1 VSSSEGKEK
10 ASRATIEGVLD
21 ELRSVVAEAEEFLTT
36 TDEEG
41 HGPAERIRARVEDS
55 LSKVKTR
62 LDDAELG
69 ERAKAG
75 GKAVDD
81 YVRENPW
88 IAAVVAVGIGFLI
101 GRSGRRD

>member
-1 VSSSEGKEK
+1 MTTEDKQAG
-10 ASRATIEGVLD
+10 RAAIEELLD

-36 TDEEG
+36 TDDAG
-41 HGPAERIRARVEDS
+41 RGPGERIRARVEDS

-62 LDDAELG
+62 LDDANLG

-75 GKAVDD
+75 SKAVDD

-88 IAAVVAVGIGFLI
+88 MAAVVAVGIGFLI